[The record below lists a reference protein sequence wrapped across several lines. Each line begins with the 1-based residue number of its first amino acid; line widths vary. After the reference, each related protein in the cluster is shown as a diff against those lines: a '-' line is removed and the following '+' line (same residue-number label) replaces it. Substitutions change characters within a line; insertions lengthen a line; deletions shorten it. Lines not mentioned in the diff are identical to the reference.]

1 MRLIQHKKEAF
12 YFYRFLSIFYDK
24 YVNPFFWTESMREEA
39 LKLARL
45 DCPGLLTIDVGSG
58 TGFNTLGI
66 VKNIDPR
73 YITCVD
79 QSPHQMSKARQK
91 AELSGCSFILGD
103 AENLPV
109 ATDYFDRYISAGSIE
124 YWPDPLRGIAEAYR
138 VIKPGGIAL
147 IIGPLKPQNRIARFF
162 AEVWMLFP
170 EKDEYISWFKQAG
183 FIDITSRYVAPDW
196 ISKEKYGIAIAGTK
210 PEGGESPAA
219 RQESG
224 ANTENE
230 PMSTSRKIRL
240 WGRLIPGSLVGFLF
254 IPIAILAVM
263 VNRLGLRKTARKPL
277 PLTFHQKIIILLI
290 LILLAAFILWI
301 FL

>member
-12 YFYRFLSIFYDK
+12 YFYHFLSIFYDK

-39 LKLARL
+39 LKSARL
-45 DCPGLLTIDVGSG
+45 DRPGLLTIDVGSG

-66 VKNIDPR
+66 VENIDPR

-79 QSPHQMSKARQK
+79 QSPHQMAKARQK
-91 AELSGCSFILGD
+91 AELSGCSFILSD

-109 ATDYFDRYISAGSIE
+109 ATDHFDRYISAGSIE
-124 YWPDPLRGIAEAYR
+124 YWPDPLKGIAEAYR

-170 EKDEYISWFKQAG
+170 EEDEYISWFKQAG
-183 FIDITSRYVAPDW
+183 FIDISTRLVAPDW

-210 PEGGESPAA
+210 PQGGESPAA
-219 RQESG
+219 GQKCG
-224 ANTENE
+224 GKTEND
-230 PMSTSRKIRL
+230 PLTISRKIRL
-240 WGRLIPGSLVGFLF
+240 LGRLIPGSLAGFVF
-254 IPIAILAVM
+254 IPLAVLVVM
-263 VNRLGLRKTARKPL
+263 ANRLGLRKSARKPL
-277 PLTFHQKIIILLI
+277 PLTFHQKLISLLI
-290 LILLAAFILWI
+290 LALLAVFILWI